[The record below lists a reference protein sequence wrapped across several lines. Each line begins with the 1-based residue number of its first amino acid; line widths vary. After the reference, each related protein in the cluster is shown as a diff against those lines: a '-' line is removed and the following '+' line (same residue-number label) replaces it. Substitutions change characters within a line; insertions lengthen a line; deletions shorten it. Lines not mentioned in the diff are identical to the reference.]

1 MPEKS
6 LSDRIAE
13 RLGQSSDVTNRN
25 RNWMALLVKSVDKKK
40 VKKILDFVTIA
51 F

>member
-1 MPEKS
+1 MT
-6 LSDRIAE
+6 LSDGKPFLSMK
-13 RLGQSSDVTNRN
+13 RL
-25 RNWMALLVKSVDKKK
+25 ALLVKSVDKKK

>member
-1 MPEKS
+1 MNHRKK
-6 LSDRIAE
+6 
-13 RLGQSSDVTNRN
+13 
-25 RNWMALLVKSVDKKK
+25 MALLVKSVDKKK